1 MDSFNGPARLGAS
14 VGAQGRT
21 VSIVDQGQRSV
32 PPPSRRRL
40 SATVI
45 MRAGWTAVLLITA
58 AFHIVRGAPV
68 DAAIYAAGA
77 VVLVFDALGWLRIP
91 LRMPPDRDTV
101 SRKVIAGI
109 LIAVAAVTLGFTRL
123 YSAADAAIV
132 VGLGV
137 LLLPAA
143 WAERGGSP
151 EPLPAVLRRTAIAWS
166 IVIVAGCVWEIGV
179 FFLGRD
185 LTGSENA
192 FPALSDLIDPLLA
205 WPPARVVLVACWL
218 LGGYAL
224 LRRGRQS

>member
-1 MDSFNGPARLGAS
+1 M
-14 VGAQGRT
+14 
-21 VSIVDQGQRSV
+21 DQGQRSV

-45 MRAGWTAVLLITA
+45 MRAGWTGVLLITA
-58 AFHIVRGAPV
+58 VFHVVRGAPV
-68 DAAIYAAGA
+68 DAAIYALGA
-77 VVLVFDALGWLRIP
+77 VVLIFDAFGWLRIP

-101 SRKVIAGI
+101 SRRVIAGT
-109 LIAVAAVTLGFTRL
+109 LIAVASLTLGVTRL
-123 YSAADAAIV
+123 YSPADTAIV

-137 LLLPAA
+137 LLLPVA
-143 WAERGGSP
+143 WADRGGAAP
-151 EPLPAVLRRTAIAWS
+151 QPLSAVIRRTAVAWS
-166 IVIVAGCVWEIGV
+166 IVIVFGCLWEIGI

-192 FPALSDLIDPLLA
+192 FPALSDLLDPLLA
-205 WPPARVVLVACWL
+205 WPHARVVLVACWL